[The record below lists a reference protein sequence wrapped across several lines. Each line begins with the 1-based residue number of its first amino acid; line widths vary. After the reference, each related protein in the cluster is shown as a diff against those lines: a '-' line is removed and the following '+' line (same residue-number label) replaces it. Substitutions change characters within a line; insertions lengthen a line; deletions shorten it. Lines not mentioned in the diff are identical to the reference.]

1 MTGGMFT
8 EQELNEILK
17 CKKSPLYF
25 INTYG
30 FIKDPIRGKISFALY
45 RFQEITL
52 EQFLKNTFNL
62 ILKSRQM
69 GLSWLVAAYALWLC
83 LFYNEKKVLMISIK
97 DATAKA
103 LLKKVK
109 YVYQNLPPFLQS
121 ELTEDNMSK
130 MAFVT
135 GSEIESVPTSEEA
148 GRSESLSL
156 LIIDEAAFV
165 RWIENIWQAAFP
177 TLSTG
182 GSGII
187 LSTPNGMDNF
197 YFDLWSRALEN
208 KTLFKPIRIH
218 WWYHPERDNRW
229 LEIQKANMSSQQL
242 AQEVFGDFIASGNL
256 VFDVEA
262 LRTMQEECSMISPIE
277 TLYTGE
283 HDPDFPCGLYK
294 FGQPKKKM
302 DYILS
307 VDPAKGGAGDYHA
320 AHILERMTGKQVVEY
335 RTKIPLEEFN
345 KRIFELGLEYNHA
358 LASIENNN
366 MGIASNLFF
375 KNKDYPSLY
384 EYRSPLNPNQADL
397 GFPTNSLTRPLLI
410 DELDKSIREGVCGV
424 QGIRTVNELLN
435 FTWSR
440 KGKAEASQGKHDDLV
455 MSLGI
460 GRFVRSYTAPDVDLP
475 IYFS

>member
-1 MTGGMFT
+1 MGGRYT
-8 EQELNEILK
+8 EQELSEILK
-17 CKKSPLYF
+17 CRKSPIYF
-25 INTYG
+25 INNYG
-30 FIKDPIRGKISFALY
+30 FIRDPIKGRLTFSLY

-52 EQFLKNTFNL
+52 HHFINNTFNL

-83 LFYNEKKVLMISIK
+83 LFHEDKKVLMISIK

-103 LLKKVK
+103 LLRKVK
-109 YVYQNLPPFLQS
+109 YIYQNLPEFLQS
-121 ELTEDNMSK
+121 DLVEDNMSK
-130 MAFVT
+130 MTFVT

-177 TLSTG
+177 ALSTG
-182 GSGII
+182 GSSII

-197 YFDLWSRALEN
+197 YYDLWSKSLEG

-218 WWYHPERDNRW
+218 WWYHPERDNLW
-229 LEIQKANMSSQQL
+229 LEIQKANMTSQQL

-256 VFDVEA
+256 VFDVASLRA
-262 LRTMQEECSMISPIE
+262 LQDECSMISPLE
-277 TLYTGE
+277 VLYNQE

-294 FGQPKKKM
+294 FGMPKRKM

-307 VDPAKGGAGDYHA
+307 VDPAKGGAGDYNA
-320 AHILERMTGKQVVEY
+320 AHVLERTTGLQVAEY
-335 RTKIPLEEFN
+335 RTKLPLEEFN
-345 KRIFELGLEYNHA
+345 KRIFDLGMEYNHA
-358 LASIENNN
+358 MAAIENNN

-384 EYRSPLNPNQADL
+384 EYRSPLKPNQADL

-410 DELDKSIREGVCGV
+410 DELDKSIREGVSGV

-435 FTWSR
+435 FTWSK
-440 KGKAEASQGKHDDLV
+440 KGKPEAPAGKHDDLV

-460 GRFVRSYTAPDVDLP
+460 GRFVRSYTPPDVDLP
-475 IYFS
+475 IHFS